1 MIDNELLKN
10 LDAAA
15 YSHPDIM
22 PPEILRNDRAYY
34 RIYFRYMA
42 ALYMMH
48 DYGTMD
54 IESLKNLKSAFMRD
68 FGTYSLMFG
77 AAAQAAHEFRKLNS
91 AIIACNKNKDNCEFC
106 AGIYNAHMAL
116 SESEPDITLTKE
128 GDNTGT
134 N

>member
-1 MIDNELLKN
+1 MMDNELLKN

-48 DYGTMD
+48 DYGVMD

-68 FGTYSLMFG
+68 FGTYSLMFS

-106 AGIYNAHMAL
+106 RGIYNSRMSL
-116 SESEPDITLTKE
+116 SEHENDVILK
-128 GDNTGT
+128 GCDN
-134 N
+134 NDV

>member
-42 ALYMMH
+42 ALYMVYDH
-48 DYGTMD
+48 GILDVET
-54 IESLKNLKSAFMRD
+54 LKNLKSAFMRD
-68 FGTYSLMFG
+68 FQTYSLLHS
-77 AAAQAAHEFRKLNS
+77 AAAQAVHEFRRLND

-106 AGIYNAHMAL
+106 RGIYNAKMPTQ
-116 SESEPDITLTKE
+116 ENEPDIIIGKE
-128 GDNTGT
+128 GDPK
-134 N
+134 

>member
-48 DYGTMD
+48 DYGVMD

-68 FGTYSLMFG
+68 FQTYSLMFG
-77 AAAQAAHEFRKLNS
+77 AAAQAAHEFRRLND

-106 AGIYNAHMAL
+106 AGIYNARMAL
-116 SESEPDITLTKE
+116 LENEPDIKLKE
-128 GDNTGT
+128 EGEINGT

>member
-48 DYGTMD
+48 DYGVMD

-68 FGTYSLMFG
+68 FGTYSLMFN
-77 AAAQAAHEFRKLNS
+77 AAAQSAREFRRLD
-91 AIIACNKNKDNCEFC
+91 ATVIACNKNADNCEFC
-106 AGIYNAHMAL
+106 RGIYNAKMPPQ
-116 SESEPDITLTKE
+116 ENEPDIILKE
-128 GDNTGT
+128 GDLK
-134 N
+134 